1 MGLKSAIED
10 KRFDTRVRDKLLA
23 DGKLTQEELENYL
36 KTLPDDAAN
45 GTMVE
50 LSTPR
55 KPA

>member
-1 MGLKSAIED
+1 MGLRSSLEEKL
-10 KRFDTRVRDKLLA
+10 FDTRLRDKLLA

-36 KTLPDDAAN
+36 KSLPDDATN

-55 KPA
+55 RG